1 MQNDD
6 DELKKDLQEL
16 RSENLVLK
24 GRMEDTKIDFEAIF
38 NTSQL
43 NVTFLNLVADEMNYE
58 RQEWCT

>member
-1 MQNDD
+1 VQNDD

-58 RQEWCT
+58 RQE